1 MPKQQQ
7 VKRNKRAVNKN
18 PIKES
23 QISKSSSRSDRSTRS
38 SSSSSS
44 NTESKEDN
52 NNDNRTVENKNIDTT
67 PVSLTD
73 MEQLKIL
80 HPLSRI
86 IIDLIMT
93 GDKHSIGNGN
103 ENSFIGYLGT
113 VRTRLNK
120 YDRGHDK
127 FNDYSKPKQKKEETK
142 KYAIRHK
149 KK

>member
-7 VKRNKRAVNKN
+7 QAKRNKRAVNKN

-23 QISKSSSRSDRSTRS
+23 QISKSSSRSQGSRS
-38 SSSSSS
+38 SSSSSNS
-44 NTESKEDN
+44 ESKEDN
-52 NNDNRTVENKNIDTT
+52 NDNRTENNNIDTT
-67 PVSLTD
+67 PISLTD
-73 MEQLKIL
+73 LEQLKII

-93 GDKHSIGNGN
+93 GDKHSIGTGN
-103 ENSFIGYLGT
+103 EASYIGYLGT

-120 YDRGHDK
+120 YDRSHDK
-127 FNDYSKPKQKKEETK
+127 FNDYSKPKQEKETK
-142 KYAIRHK
+142 KYVIKHK